1 MTNSDQLQNA
11 RSVISPTA
19 EQQEI
24 GLKWIEK
31 IKADLDVRKKP
42 QNKFQ
47 QEYQRRKQVWR
58 ERLRE
63 NANQLQSRKPTD
75 PELEKLLH

>member
-19 EQQEI
+19 KQQEI

-63 NANQLQSRKPTD
+63 NANQLQPRKPTD
-75 PELEKLLH
+75 PELEELLH

>member
-11 RSVISPTA
+11 RAVISPTA

-47 QEYQRRKQVWR
+47 QEYLRRKQVWR

-63 NANQLQSRKPTD
+63 NANQLQPRKPTD
-75 PELEKLLH
+75 PELEELLH

>member
-1 MTNSDQLQNA
+1 M
-11 RSVISPTA
+11 
-19 EQQEI
+19 
-24 GLKWIEK
+24 KWIEK

-47 QEYQRRKQVWR
+47 QEYLRRKQVWR

-63 NANQLQSRKPTD
+63 NANQLQPRKSTD
-75 PELEKLLH
+75 PELEELLH